1 MFSWFAPNFCR
12 PILKFTSTKRPWLI
26 TLANTVALLLSL
38 PYVFFSIIIVITDTI
53 RICPLYC
60 LHLMSPTKT
69 KALSNRELFCI
80 PRPSRHSQHSGSYW
94 VLLNKQMLLCIKITL
109 AARTYVFQGPGK
121 REHFPAGLMCHCLNY
136 WKVKG
141 ETHEKQCST
150 PLHLFDTVIFHSF
163 LHLTWT

>member
-1 MFSWFAPNFCR
+1 M
-12 PILKFTSTKRPWLI
+12 
-26 TLANTVALLLSL
+26 
-38 PYVFFSIIIVITDTI
+38 FFSIIIVITDTI

-141 ETHEKQCST
+141 KHMKNSV
-150 PLHLFDTVIFHSF
+150 PLHCIC
-163 LHLTWT
+163 LTQWSSIHFFIWLGLKAKAQALLQGWGSPVNLGNMVWS